1 MAGPAEGG
9 ADDVEAVAWLVRG
22 AWVSQCV
29 RAMADLGLA
38 DAMAAPTTVEELASS
53 TTVEE
58 LASSTTTRPDALL
71 RLLRAL
77 TDIGLVEP
85 DGPGRYRLT
94 PRGAVLRR
102 DHPADLRSMALMQNW
117 APNLTAWSDLSAA
130 VASGE
135 GTFEAANGATLWLT
149 LSRHPRQQ
157 AIFNAAMAR
166 RASQQVQTIRDACD
180 LADVG
185 TVVDVGGGRGAMLAA
200 LLAAEPHLRG
210 VLADRPDV
218 VPEAR
223 ETFEKA
229 GVADRCEIREAD
241 FFVGV
246 PAGGD
251 AYVLS
256 NILHDWTDEQCLQ
269 ILRTVRAAMP
279 PGSRLW
285 VLERVLDPDPP
296 RSPGEQAELHLL
308 DLNMLVLF
316 GARER
321 TQVEYAA
328 LLTQTGFLAPR
339 VHSPSGQL
347 DVVEAV
353 RS

>member
-1 MAGPAEGG
+1 MAGPVWGD

-22 AWVSQCV
+22 GWVSGCL

-38 DAMAAPTTVEELASS
+38 DALAAPLTVEELASS
-53 TTVEE
+53 T
-58 LASSTTTRPDALL
+58 ATRPDALL

-77 TDIGLVEP
+77 ADIGLVEP
-85 DGPGRYRLT
+85 DGPERYRLT
-94 PRGAVLRR
+94 ARGELLRR
-102 DHPADLRSMALMQNW
+102 DHPADLRSLALMQTW
-117 APNLTAWSDLSAA
+117 APNLTAWSQLSTA

-135 GTFEAANGATLWLT
+135 GTFEAANGATVWRT
-149 LSRHPRQQ
+149 LSRHPGQQ
-157 AIFNAAMAR
+157 AVFNAAMAR
-166 RASQQVQTIRDACD
+166 RGSHQAQTIRDACD

-200 LLAAEPHLRG
+200 LLTAEPRLRG

-218 VPEAR
+218 VAEAR

-229 GVADRCEIREAD
+229 GVTDRCDIREAD

-256 NILHDWTDEQCLQ
+256 NILHDWTDDQCLQ
-269 ILRTVRAAMP
+269 ILQTVRAAMP

-285 VLERVLDPDPP
+285 VLERVLDPEPP
-296 RSPGEQAELHLL
+296 RSPDVQAELHLL

-321 TQVEYAA
+321 TRAEYAT
-328 LLTQTGFLAPR
+328 LLTRAGFLPPR

-353 RS
+353 SS